1 MTNLIIDLI
10 FQTLI
15 GDGEEVHEQFDLSFV
30 SPLQVFDYHVTPVP
44 SGFFLFEP
52 RPNGSYGNGHTIRLS
67 GAVNTTSRRSS
78 GGKANITSLVGAVY
92 RKRVPV
98 AKCRLHSYRRDA
110 WDLAHE
116 VQILEVYQKEVQPE
130 RVVKRLKGA
139 TNEGTPEDAVDGSTL
154 QHAPNTT
161 NSLEDEFSGPRLLGG
176 CP

>member
-15 GDGEEVHEQFDLSFV
+15 GDDVQASEQFELVFKA
-30 SPLQVFDYHVTPVP
+30 PLQVFDYHATPVP

-67 GAVNTTSRRSS
+67 GVSNTTSRRSTD
-78 GGKANITSLVGAVY
+78 GEANITSLIGAVY
-92 RKRVPV
+92 RKRVIV
-98 AKCRLHSYRRDA
+98 AKCRLHSYRRDY

-116 VQILEVYQKEVQPE
+116 VRILEVYQKEVQPE
-130 RVVKRLKGA
+130 RTVKRLKGA
-139 TNEGTPEDAVDGSTL
+139 ASEGASEDVVDGDTL
-154 QHAPNTT
+154 RNAPNTT
-161 NSLEDEFSGPRLLGG
+161 NNTEDEFSGPRLLGG